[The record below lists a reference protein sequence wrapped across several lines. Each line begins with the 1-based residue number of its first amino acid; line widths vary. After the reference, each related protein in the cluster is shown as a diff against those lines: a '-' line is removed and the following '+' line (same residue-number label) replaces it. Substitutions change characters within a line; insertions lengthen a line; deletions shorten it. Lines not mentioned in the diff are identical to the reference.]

1 MHLSSICC
9 KNDEIGISV
18 KSLLTLNPMQVLN
31 RILIISVTDSNPDMD
46 GLPKVTS
53 VLLVSKS

>member
-1 MHLSSICC
+1 MIINAFAV

>member
-9 KNDEIGISV
+9 KKNDEIGISV

-53 VLLVSKS
+53 ALLVS